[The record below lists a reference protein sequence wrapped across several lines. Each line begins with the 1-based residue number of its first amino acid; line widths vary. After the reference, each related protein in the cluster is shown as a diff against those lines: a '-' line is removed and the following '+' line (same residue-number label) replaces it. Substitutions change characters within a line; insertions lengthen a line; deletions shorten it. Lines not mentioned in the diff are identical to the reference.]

1 MPIQPTVRGMDL
13 RALLG
18 RRIRDLRNDAGLSQ
32 AALAMSAGLDRAFVG
47 AVERGDK
54 AIGLEAL
61 AKVARALGVEPW
73 ELLRPPQANPSK
85 EDEPRQRL
93 LRHLTVAAEGASEAE
108 AAAFSAIVDAFFG
121 LLRRG
126 RSPARRG
133 RSRR

>member
-1 MPIQPTVRGMDL
+1 
-13 RALLG
+13 
-18 RRIRDLRNDAGLSQ
+18 
-32 AALAMSAGLDRAFVG
+32 MSAGLDRAFVG

-93 LRHLTVAAEGASEAE
+93 LRHLTVAAEGVNEAE
-108 AAAFSAIVDAFFG
+108 AAAFSAIADAFFG
-121 LLRRG
+121 LVRQG
-126 RSPARRG
+126 RAGSARR
-133 RSRR
+133 RRKWAR